1 MSTVITLNA
10 EGYADF
16 MRCLTNFKDVCN
28 DVDIKNG
35 FIRQRSNNLA
45 CSFEINLTPVI
56 MDANLPIINLKK
68 KLDLL
73 KIFMGQSVTIEIHDD
88 LGNDSYFIV
97 SDELSSLKFVFPTIE
112 FIENKYMGEAEL
124 YQVYN
129 LAEDNLILHDE
140 LSKIVTDR
148 IRIISENFNADSIQV
163 RFQEN
168 QATICTRTQ
177 SNDLYANFKTG
188 LPLNATFEPS
198 FLNISTIPFK
208 IDHDTDVDFKMYKE
222 GDRDISVNV
231 TSTKLG
237 AIEIKMF
244 SRSAIIPEPTE

>member
-1 MSTVITLNA
+1 MATTITLSA
-10 EGYADF
+10 EAYTDL
-16 MRCLTNFKDVCN
+16 MRCLTNFRDVCN

-45 CSFEINLTPVI
+45 CSFEINLTPII
-56 MDANLPIINLKK
+56 MDATLPIINLKK

-73 KIFMGQSVTIEIHDD
+73 KIFMGQPVTIEIHDD

-97 SDELSSLKFVFPTIE
+97 SDDMSSLKFIFPTIE
-112 FIENKYMGEAEL
+112 FIENKHMGEAEL

-129 LAEDNLILHDE
+129 LSEDNLILNDE
-140 LSKIVTDR
+140 VAKIITDR

-163 RFQEN
+163 RFNEA
-168 QATICTRTQ
+168 QASICTKTQ
-177 SNDLYANFKTG
+177 SNDLYANLKTG
-188 LPLNATFEPS
+188 IPLNATFEPS

-208 IDHDTDVDFKMYKE
+208 IDHDTDVNFKMYKE
-222 GDRDISVNV
+222 GERDISVNV

-244 SRSAIIPEPTE
+244 SRSAIIAETE